1 MVTFA
6 RHYEYHMSNSRTVKK
21 KGFTL
26 SRLHKY
32 YQLTG
37 FYNFVVDSIK
47 KSMPPVIAVVVL
59 LAIMHFFFID
69 IFKALELAVEYLP
82 NYGVLAFFYV
92 SETILG
98 IIPPELFIAW
108 AGKTS
113 APLTSLA
120 LISLMSYL
128 GGITAYF
135 LGQKALQIPSV
146 HDYLE
151 VKMAKQLVLARKWGG
166 ILIAVGALLPL
177 PFAMSCLV
185 AGMLRY
191 PIKSVL
197 IIGLLRFLRF
207 AIYGAAIFQ
216 VV

>member
-1 MVTFA
+1 M
-6 RHYEYHMSNSRTVKK
+6 HTVRIAKK
-21 KGFTL
+21 KGFTF

-32 YQLTG
+32 YKITG
-37 FYNFVVDSIK
+37 FYDFVIDSIK
-47 KSMPPVIAVVVL
+47 KSMPPVIIVVAL
-59 LAIMHFFFID
+59 LAIMHFFFLD

-82 NYGVLAFFYV
+82 SYGVLAFFYV

-113 APLTSLA
+113 SPLLYLC
-120 LISLMSYL
+120 LIAICSYL

-135 LGQKALQIPSV
+135 LGQKALTINSV
-146 HDYLE
+146 HHYLE

-177 PFAMSCLV
+177 PFSMSCLV

-207 AIYGAAIFQ
+207 AIYGAAVFQ
-216 VV
+216 ML